1 MDFISSISYFFICT
15 HILYLSRLNNW
26 LNDNINVFGSENIF
40 VVNIINA
47 SIIKLEIEKENKKK
61 YEKNTEFFY
70 EINFAL
76 EFILKDDNNSILS
89 KTLVNSKRSTTSD
102 KSISLNQKE
111 QIIDI
116 LILESIRDITKKAD
130 TCKTTD
136 ELKALKVTE

>member
-1 MDFISSISYFFICT
+1 P
-15 HILYLSRLNNW
+15 ILRLNNW

-130 TCKTTD
+130 DLIKIHMMNYII
-136 ELKALKVTE
+136 